1 MSKKKFK
8 NGNWIVHRKHGAG
21 VIEGVRELRLSGT
34 PQDYYL
40 LKTERTDVWLP
51 VTDETHENTRDLISM
66 DEIEEAKNVL
76 TSPPEALPDNNRQ
89 REIALSGTQS
99 GASHTAIAAM
109 VRDLWSHKIET
120 NGLTGVEREA
130 WLRLFNAMCTEWSAV
145 LKKPKTEVDSL
156 VMEIL
161 ESTRPKPE
169 KA

>member
-8 NGNWIVHRKHGAG
+8 NGTWIVHLKHGAG
-21 VIEGVRELRLSGT
+21 IVEGVRELRLSGT

-51 VTDETHENTRDLISM
+51 VTDETHENTRTLISI
-66 DEIEEAKNVL
+66 DEIEEAKKVL
-76 TSPPEALPDNNRQ
+76 VQAPEPLPDNNRQ
-89 REIALSGTQS
+89 REIALSDVQS
-99 GASHTAIAAM
+99 GAPATNIAAM
-109 VRDLWSHKIET
+109 IRDLWSHKITT

-145 LKKPKTEVDSL
+145 LGQPKTEVDTL

-161 ESTRPKPE
+161 ESTRPTE
-169 KA
+169 NA